1 MQERYCRHGHRPHS
15 ALLGSGHEKSRQ
27 VDSCRS
33 GLAVTQESPGPCWRP
48 GLSPGMGTFMGRSR
62 GSARLRGM
70 RARWVAGIAVAG
82 VMAMAG
88 CADPG
93 QAVARPTPAAG
104 LHVGTAPTPQSPPAT
119 TTSSTPARG
128 ATATGPEPTP
138 SDPGRLTLAFAGDVH
153 FEDYL
158 RSVAGD
164 PHGLDLLRSTLGA
177 ADLSMVNLET
187 AITQRGTKIGKE
199 FHFRAP
205 ASALD
210 TLSSAGIDA
219 LAMANNH
226 GVDYGPV
233 GLRDTLAAKHASPI
247 PIVGIG
253 ANEDEAFASA
263 TLTAKGVRVAVL
275 SASQVYEMTLLNWS
289 ADANSPGIASA
300 APVARLVNAVK
311 KARRTHDVVVV
322 FLHWGLDYQTCPD
335 GQSVSTAAALEKA
348 GADIV
353 VGGHSH
359 RVNGAGW
366 MGDAYVD
373 YGLGNFVWWRS
384 HEPDSRTGVLT
395 LSVDIGRATAAKQI
409 PGPIV
414 RKAVWT
420 PMLIG
425 TDGIPKVASGADAT
439 RLLGLWKQAS
449 RCTGLAASP

>member
-1 MQERYCRHGHRPHS
+1 M
-15 ALLGSGHEKSRQ
+15 
-27 VDSCRS
+27 
-33 GLAVTQESPGPCWRP
+33 
-48 GLSPGMGTFMGRSR
+48 
-62 GSARLRGM
+62 
-70 RARWVAGIAVAG
+70 AVAS
-82 VMAMAG
+82 VMIVAG
-88 CADPG
+88 CAAPG
-93 QAVARPTPAAG
+93 LTGAGQTPLAG
-104 LHVGTAPTPQSPPAT
+104 TRAGTVTTPISSATAPPGTPSR
-119 TTSSTPARG
+119 S
-128 ATATGPEPTP
+128 ATATSPVPGA
-138 SDPGRLTLAFAGDVH
+138 SDPGTLTLAFGGDVH

-158 RSVAGD
+158 RPLARD
-164 PHGLDLLRSTLGA
+164 PHGLDQLRSTLGA

-210 TLSSAGIDA
+210 TLASAGVDA
-219 LAMANNH
+219 VAMANNH

-233 GLRDTLAAKHASPI
+233 GRRDTLAAKRASPI

-253 ANEDEAFASA
+253 ADQDEAFASA

-289 ADANSPGIASA
+289 ADANSPGIASS
-300 APVARLVNAVK
+300 APTTRLIAAVK
-311 KARRTHDVVVV
+311 QARRTHDVVVV
-322 FLHWGLDYQTCPD
+322 YLHYGLDYQQCPD
-335 GQSVSTAAALEKA
+335 GQSVSTATALEAA

-366 MGDAYVD
+366 LGNAYVD

-384 HEPDSRTGVLT
+384 QEPDSRTGVLT
-395 LSVDIGRATAAKQI
+395 LSVDVKRATAARPT

-425 TDGIPKVASGADAT
+425 ADGIPEVASGADAT
-439 RLLGLWKQAS
+439 RLLGVWRQVG
-449 RCTGLAASP
+449 RCTGLTTSP

>member
-1 MQERYCRHGHRPHS
+1 MH
-15 ALLGSGHEKSRQ
+15 
-27 VDSCRS
+27 VIWVS
-33 GLAVTQESPGPCWRP
+33 GLAVA
-48 GLSPGMGTFMGRSR
+48 GL
-62 GSARLRGM
+62 L
-70 RARWVAGIAVAG
+70 AVAG
-82 VMAMAG
+82 CSDGGPADARTTPTAG
-88 CADPG
+88 VRA
-93 QAVARPTPAAG
+93 ATPT
-104 LHVGTAPTPQSPPAT
+104 T
-119 TTSSTPARG
+119 TTSTVTAGRTGGPPAG
-128 ATATGPEPTP
+128 
-138 SDPGRLTLAFAGDVH
+138 DPGTLTLAFGGDVH

-158 RSVAGD
+158 QPLARD
-164 PHGLDLLRSTLGA
+164 PHGLDRLRSTLGA

-187 AITQRGTKIGKE
+187 AITQRGTRIGKE

-210 TLSSAGIDA
+210 TLASAGIDA

-226 GVDYGPV
+226 GVDFGPV
-233 GLRDTLAAKHASPI
+233 GLADTLAAKQASPI

-253 ANEDEAFASA
+253 ANAQEAFAPA
-263 TLTAKGVRVAVL
+263 TLSAKGVRVAVL
-275 SASQVYEMTLLNWS
+275 SASQVSEMTLLNWS
-289 ADANSPGIASA
+289 AGARSPGIASSM
-300 APVARLVNAVK
+300 PTTRLVEAVK
-311 KARRTHDVVVV
+311 KARQTHDVVVV
-322 FLHWGLDYQTCPD
+322 YLHYGLDYQSCPD
-335 GQSVSTAAALEKA
+335 GRSVSTAEALEAA

-395 LSVDIGRATAAKQI
+395 LSVDVQRATAANRP

-425 TDGIPKVASGADAT
+425 ATGIPRAASGADAT
-439 RLLGLWKQAS
+439 RLLGVWKQAG
-449 RCTGLAASP
+449 RCTGLAAAP

>member
-1 MQERYCRHGHRPHS
+1 
-15 ALLGSGHEKSRQ
+15 
-27 VDSCRS
+27 
-33 GLAVTQESPGPCWRP
+33 
-48 GLSPGMGTFMGRSR
+48 MGI
-62 GSARLRGM
+62 L
-70 RARWVAGIAVAG
+70 AVAG
-82 VMAMAG
+82 
-88 CADPG
+88 CTD
-93 QAVARPTPAAG
+93 T
-104 LHVGTAPTPQSPPAT
+104 GTAATRPAPSKGSQAASQPATRSGPPAT
-119 TTSSTPARG
+119 ATSGIPSEAPASTG
-128 ATATGPEPTP
+128 TGRAG
-138 SDPGRLTLAFAGDVH
+138 SDPGTLTLAFGGDVH

-158 RSVAGD
+158 RPLARD
-164 PHGLDLLRSTLGA
+164 PHGLDQLRSTLGA

-210 TLSSAGIDA
+210 TLASAGVDA
-219 LAMANNH
+219 VAMANNH

-233 GLRDTLAAKHASPI
+233 GLRDTLAAKRASPI

-253 ANEDEAFASA
+253 ADQDEAFASA

-289 ADANSPGIASA
+289 ADANSPGIASS
-300 APVARLVNAVK
+300 APTTRLIAAVK

-322 FLHWGLDYQTCPD
+322 YLHYGLDYQKCPD
-335 GQSVSTAAALEKA
+335 GQSVSTATALEAA

-366 MGDAYVD
+366 LGNAYVD

-395 LSVDIGRATAAKQI
+395 LSVDVKRATAARPT

-425 TDGIPKVASGADAT
+425 ADGIPEVASGADAT
-439 RLLGLWKQAS
+439 RLLGVWRQAG
-449 RCTGLAASP
+449 RCTGLTTSP